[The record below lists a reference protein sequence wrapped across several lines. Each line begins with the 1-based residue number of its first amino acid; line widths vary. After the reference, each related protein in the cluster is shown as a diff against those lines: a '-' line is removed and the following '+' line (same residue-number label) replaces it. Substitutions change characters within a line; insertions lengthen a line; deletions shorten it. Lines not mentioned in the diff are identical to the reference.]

1 MKRFLSC
8 VPMLVLI
15 LTGCNNP
22 STAPKKELPLADT
35 AKFYPLRGFLQD
47 QIRYVDLRNFPIHK
61 ITIKNGVKD
70 SVPLT
75 KEQFMA
81 WAGLFLKRD
90 LSEPAVKIQYQE
102 TVFQDQSTGS
112 LTLNYTPVSNHAI
125 VKSLD
130 ILLDEETH
138 IVKRVFIRTAYQSG
152 DSSIT
157 EQYSWKANKSF
168 QVSRAVSTKKG
179 STAIESNF
187 INWNDTPEQK
197 IP

>member
-8 VPMLVLI
+8 IPMLVLVF
-15 LTGCNNP
+15 TGCNNL

-47 QIRYVDLRNFPIHK
+47 QIRYVDLRNFPIYK
-61 ITIKNGVKD
+61 ITVKNGLKD

-75 KEQFMA
+75 KEQFIA

-112 LTLNYTPVSNHAI
+112 LTLNYTPVSNNAI

-168 QVSRAVSTKKG
+168 QVSRTVNTKKG

-187 INWNDTPEQK
+187 INWNDTP
-197 IP
+197 